1 MRSHGVPNFPD
12 ASSAGGIAIPPDI
25 DTQSPAFLS
34 AHSACARLIPG
45 PTSPRPPTERE
56 KLELLNAAKC
66 MRKHGVNVTD
76 PTFQG
81 PYITLDVPDQAT
93 IQSPAF
99 ARAEVVCHYPVPNA
113 AHGSPAAP

>member
-1 MRSHGVPNFPD
+1 MRLHGVPNFPD
-12 ASSAGGIAIPPDI
+12 ANSAGGIDIPSSVDP
-25 DTQSPAFLS
+25 QSPVYLS
-34 AHSACARLIPG
+34 AHSACAKLIPG
-45 PTSPRPPTERE
+45 PTAPRPATERQ
-56 KLELLNAAKC
+56 KLELLKAARC
-66 MRKHGVNVTD
+66 MRKHGVNVAD

-99 ARAEVVCHYPVPNA
+99 AHAEAVCDYPVPNA

>member
-1 MRSHGVPNFPD
+1 MAQR
-12 ASSAGGIAIPPDI
+12 
-25 DTQSPAFLS
+25 Q
-34 AHSACARLIPG
+34 
-45 PTSPRPPTERE
+45 
-56 KLELLNAAKC
+56 ELNLLAAAKC
-66 MRKHGVNVTD
+66 MRKHGVNVAD

-99 ARAEVVCHYPVPNA
+99 AHADAVCHYPVPNA